1 MIRTRAFILAMVATL
16 SLGLIS
22 PVSAASPSSSF
33 FLVQTPSFP
42 EYRVTFHGVIKPKVK
57 NAVVKIDVRLNDQW
71 VDTKLRARS
80 TSSGAWKVSVRATA
94 LESQASYRA
103 QVSIGQ
109 KVITTKARNLSIKQP
124 PELTAPE
131 QLIALTGPGG
141 RIHGTDVSRWQH
153 PGDKPIDFVKMYNAG
168 IRFVMIKASDTR
180 DDADALALK
189 YLLMDRNAA
198 QAAGIYTGYY
208 HYTILPNTT
217 DRDAVIRDAQAQA
230 QKAIWRLSSLGGYTE
245 RDLPYALDLENNC
258 VAASGGKCTK
268 FAQRSLV
275 TLWAETWLE
284 MMHEKTGRKPFF
296 YSYPTFM
303 EQAMV
308 RSAKLREYPLW
319 KAQYGINPADPTAEP
334 GRKIFGCFV
343 HSWSTSDCSSLW
355 QIWQYSSC
363 GYGDRYGV
371 ASSRIDLN
379 VFRGDTSSFLQLT
392 RGIWTPQ
399 TADLLPVNE
408 PTTMLITSITSSS
421 TDKPVRIKVEV
432 KRPSGTPVITGTV
445 AFRLNPGPN
454 GEAPK
459 RVEQTPV
466 RDAAGVWT
474 LTLRKLPAGLTEGYV
489 AYVDQTKTH
498 SENRQNISFTLEQGP
513 EVTPTPTPKPTRVP
527 VPFDSCKNQIRN

>member
-1 MIRTRAFILAMVATL
+1 VAIVAMLAATL
-16 SLGLIS
+16 LS
-22 PVSAASPSSSF
+22 PASAASASSTF
-33 FLVQTPSFP
+33 YLVQTPSFP

-94 LESQASYRA
+94 LESKASYRA
-103 QVSIGQ
+103 QVSIGN
-109 KVITTKARNLSIKQP
+109 KVITTKSRNLNIKQP
-124 PELTAPE
+124 PELTEPE

-208 HYTILPNTT
+208 HYTLLPNTT
-217 DRDAVIRDAQAQA
+217 DPNAVIRDAQAQA

-245 RDLPYALDLENNC
+245 KDLPYALDLENNC
-258 VAASGGKCTK
+258 IAASGGKCTK
-268 FAQRSLV
+268 YAQRSLV

-284 MMHEKTGRKPFF
+284 MMYEKTGRKPIF

-363 GYGDRYGV
+363 GYGDKYGV
-371 ASSRIDLN
+371 ASSRVDLN

-408 PTTMLITSITSSS
+408 PSTMFITSVSASS
-421 TDKPVRIKVEV
+421 TNKPVRIKVEV

-459 RVEQTPV
+459 KIEQTPV

-474 LTLRKLPAGLTEGYV
+474 LTLRKLPAGLTVGYV

-513 EVTPTPTPKPTRVP
+513 EVVPTPTPKPTKVP
-527 VPFDSCKNQIRN
+527 VPVDSCKNQIRN

>member
-1 MIRTRAFILAMVATL
+1 VIRSRTLLFALASVLTL
-16 SLGLIS
+16 SLLS
-22 PVSAASPSSSF
+22 PATAANPTSTF

-42 EYRVTFHGVIKPKVK
+42 EYKVTFHGVIKPKVK
-57 NAVVKIDVRLNDQW
+57 NAIVRIDVRLNNQW
-71 VDTKLRARS
+71 VDTKLRAKS
-80 TSSGAWKVSVRATA
+80 TSSGAWKVQVRATA
-94 LESQASYRA
+94 LESKASYRA
-103 QVSIGQ
+103 KVSIGK
-109 KVITTKARNLSIKQP
+109 KVITTKSRSINIKQP
-124 PELTAPE
+124 PELSAPE

-153 PGDKPIDFVKMYNAG
+153 PDDKPIDFVKMYNAG

-180 DDADALALK
+180 DDADQLALK

-208 HYTILPNTT
+208 HYTILPNTS
-217 DRDAVIRDAQAQA
+217 DPDAVIRDAEAQA
-230 QKAIWRLSSLGGYTE
+230 QKAIWRLSSIGGYSE
-245 RDLPYALDLENNC
+245 KDLPYALDLENNC
-258 VAASGGKCTK
+258 ISASNGKCTK
-268 FAQRSLV
+268 YAQRSLV

-284 MMHEKTGRKPFF
+284 KMFEKTGRKPIF

-308 RSAKLREYPLW
+308 RSEKLREYPLW
-319 KAQYGINPADPTAEP
+319 KAQYGIDPADPTAEP

-363 GYGDRYGV
+363 GYGDKYGV
-371 ASSRIDLN
+371 GSSRIDLN

-399 TADLLPVNE
+399 VGDYLPIEE
-408 PTTMLITSITSSS
+408 PTTMFITSVSATS

-459 RVEQTPV
+459 KVEQTPV

-474 LTLRKLPAGLTEGYV
+474 LSLRNLPAGLTSGYV
-489 AYVDQTKTH
+489 AFVDQTNTH
-498 SENRQNISFTLEQGP
+498 AQNRQDLSFTLLQGP
-513 EVTPTPTPKPTRVP
+513 DVTPSPTSKPTAVP
-527 VPFDSCKNQIRN
+527 VPVDSCKNQIRN

>member
-432 KRPSGTPVITGTV
+432 KRPSGSPVITGTV
-445 AFRLNPGPN
+445 AFRLNPGPS

>member
-258 VAASGGKCTK
+258 VAASSGKCTK
-268 FAQRSLV
+268 YAQRSLV

-284 MMHEKTGRKPFF
+284 MMYEKTGRKPFF

>member
-1 MIRTRAFILAMVATL
+1 MIRARTFILAVVAAL
-16 SLGLIS
+16 AVSLIS
-22 PVSAASPSSSF
+22 PAYAANPTSSF

-42 EYRVTFHGVIKPKVK
+42 EYKVTFHGVIKPKVK
-57 NAVVKIDVRLNDQW
+57 NAIVKIDVRLNNQW

-80 TSSGAWKVSVRATA
+80 TASGAWKVSVRATA

-103 QVSIGQ
+103 QVSIGK
-109 KVITTKARNLSIKQP
+109 KVITTKSQSLSIKQP
-124 PELTAPE
+124 PELSAPE

-217 DRDAVIRDAQAQA
+217 DPDAVIRDAQAQA

-258 VAASGGKCTK
+258 VAASNGNCTK
-268 FAQRSLV
+268 YAQRSLV

-284 MMHEKTGRKPFF
+284 IMYEKTGRKPFF

-343 HSWSTSDCSSLW
+343 HSWSTSECSSLW

-399 TADLLPVNE
+399 TADLLPINE
-408 PTTMLITSITSSS
+408 PTSMFITSVSATS
-421 TDKPVRIKVEV
+421 TDKSVKIKVEV

-459 RVEQTPV
+459 KVDQTPV

-474 LTLRKLPAGLTEGYV
+474 LTLQKLPAGLTEGYV

-498 SENRQNISFTLEQGP
+498 SENRQDLSFTLVQGP
-513 EVTPTPTPKPTRVP
+513 EVTASPTPTPTKFPVP
-527 VPFDSCKNQIRN
+527 VDSCKNQIRN

>member
-1 MIRTRAFILAMVATL
+1 MIRSRTLLFALASVL
-16 SLGLIS
+16 SLSLLS
-22 PVSAASPSSSF
+22 PATAANPTSTF

-42 EYRVTFHGVIKPKVK
+42 EYKVTFHGVIKPKVK
-57 NAVVKIDVRLNDQW
+57 NAIVRIDVRLNNQW
-71 VDTKLRARS
+71 VDTKLRAKS
-80 TSSGAWKVSVRATA
+80 TSSGAWKVQVRATA
-94 LESQASYRA
+94 LESKASYRA
-103 QVSIGQ
+103 KVSIGK
-109 KVITTKARNLSIKQP
+109 KVITTKSRSINIKQP
-124 PELTAPE
+124 PELSAPE

-153 PGDKPIDFVKMYNAG
+153 PDDKPIDFVKMYNAG

-180 DDADALALK
+180 DDADQLALK
-189 YLLMDRNAA
+189 YLLMDRNSA

-208 HYTILPNTT
+208 HYTILPNTS
-217 DRDAVIRDAQAQA
+217 DRDAVIRDAEAQA
-230 QKAIWRLSSLGGYTE
+230 QKAIWRLSSLGGYSE
-245 RDLPYALDLENNC
+245 KDLPYALDLENNC
-258 VAASGGKCTK
+258 ISASNGKCTK
-268 FAQRSLV
+268 YAQRSLV

-284 MMHEKTGRKPFF
+284 KMFEKTGRKPIF

-308 RSAKLREYPLW
+308 RSEKLREYPLW
-319 KAQYGINPADPTAEP
+319 KAQYGIDPADPTAEP

-363 GYGDRYGV
+363 GYGDNYGV
-371 ASSRIDLN
+371 GSSRIDLN

-399 TADLLPVNE
+399 VGDYLPVE
-408 PTTMLITSITSSS
+408 ESTTMFITSVSATS

-459 RVEQTPV
+459 KVEQTPV

-474 LTLRKLPAGLTEGYV
+474 LSLRNLPAGLTSGYV
-489 AYVDQTKTH
+489 AFVDQTNTH
-498 SENRQNISFTLEQGP
+498 AQNRQDLSFTLLQGP
-513 EVTPTPTPKPTRVP
+513 DVTPSPTPKPTAVP
-527 VPFDSCKNQIRN
+527 VPVDTCKNQIRN

>member
-1 MIRTRAFILAMVATL
+1 M
-16 SLGLIS
+16 
-22 PVSAASPSSSF
+22 
-33 FLVQTPSFP
+33 
-42 EYRVTFHGVIKPKVK
+42 IKPKVK
-57 NAVVKIDVRLNDQW
+57 NAVVRIDVKLNDAW
-71 VDTKLRARS
+71 VDTKLRTRS
-80 TSSGAWKVSVRATA
+80 TSSGAWKVQARATA
-94 LESQASYRA
+94 LESKATYRA
-103 QVSIGQ
+103 RVTIGS
-109 KVITTKARNLSIKQP
+109 KLVTTKSRNLNIDV
-124 PELTAPE
+124 APQISTPD

-180 DDADALALK
+180 DEADALALK

-208 HYTILPNTT
+208 HYTILPNTN

-245 RDLPYALDLENNC
+245 KDLPYALDLEYNC
-258 VAASGGKCTK
+258 IASSNGRCVKY
-268 FAQRSLV
+268 AQRSLV

-284 MMHEKTGRKPFF
+284 TMHEKTGRKPFF
-296 YSYPTFM
+296 YSYPTFL

-308 RSAKLREYPLW
+308 RSEKLRQYPLW

-363 GYGDRYGV
+363 GYGDKYGV
-371 ASSRIDLN
+371 GSSRIDLN
-379 VFRGDTSSFLQLT
+379 VYRGDPASFLQLT

-399 TADLLPVNE
+399 VGDYLPVQE
-408 PTTMLITSITSSS
+408 PTTMLITSVNATS

-454 GEAPK
+454 GELPK
-459 RVEQTPV
+459 KVEQTPV

-474 LTLRKLPAGLTEGYV
+474 LTLRKLPAGTSVGYV
-489 AYVDQTKTH
+489 AFVDQTNTH
-498 SENRQNISFTLEQGP
+498 AENRQDLTINLIQGP
-513 EVTPTPTPKPTRVP
+513 DVAPTPTPKPTKVP
-527 VPFDSCKNQIRN
+527 VPVDTCKNQIRN

>member
-1 MIRTRAFILAMVATL
+1 MIRARSLFFAVCLALL
-16 SLGLIS
+16 SSLLS
-22 PVSAASPSSSF
+22 PADAAPPSSSF
-33 FLVQTPSFP
+33 FLVQTPAFP
-42 EYRVTFHGVIKPKVK
+42 EYKVTFHGVIKPKVK
-57 NAVVKIDVRLNDQW
+57 NAVVRIDVKLNDAW
-71 VDTKLRARS
+71 VDTKLRTRS
-80 TSSGAWKVSVRATA
+80 TSSGAWKVQARATA
-94 LESQASYRA
+94 LESKATYRA
-103 QVSIGQ
+103 RVTIGS
-109 KVITTKARNLSIKQP
+109 KLVTTKSRNLNIDV
-124 PELTAPE
+124 APQISTPD

-180 DDADALALK
+180 DEADALALK

-208 HYTILPNTT
+208 HYTILPNTN

-245 RDLPYALDLENNC
+245 KDLPYALDLEYNC
-258 VAASGGKCTK
+258 IASSNGRCVKY
-268 FAQRSLV
+268 AQRSLV

-284 MMHEKTGRKPFF
+284 TMHEKTGRKPFF
-296 YSYPTFM
+296 YSYPTFL

-308 RSAKLREYPLW
+308 RSEKLRQYPLW

-363 GYGDRYGV
+363 GYGDKYGV
-371 ASSRIDLN
+371 GSSRIDLN
-379 VFRGDTSSFLQLT
+379 VYRGDPASFLQLT

-399 TADLLPVNE
+399 VGDYLPVQE
-408 PTTMLITSITSSS
+408 PTTMLITSVNATS
-421 TDKPVRIKVEV
+421 TDKPVRVKVEV

-454 GEAPK
+454 GELPK
-459 RVEQTPV
+459 KVEQTPV

-474 LTLRKLPAGLTEGYV
+474 LTLRKLPAGTSVGYV
-489 AYVDQTKTH
+489 AFVDQTNTH
-498 SENRQNISFTLEQGP
+498 AENRQDLTINLIQGP
-513 EVTPTPTPKPTRVP
+513 DVAPTPTPKPTKVP
-527 VPFDSCKNQIRN
+527 VPVDTCKNQIRN

>member
-1 MIRTRAFILAMVATL
+1 MRGRSLFFAVAL
-16 SLGLIS
+16 SLFSTLLS
-22 PVSAASPSSSF
+22 PAEAAAPSSSF
-33 FLVQTPSFP
+33 YLVQTPAFP
-42 EYRVTFHGVIKPKVK
+42 EHKVTFHGVIKPKVK
-57 NAVVKIDVRLNDQW
+57 NAVVRIDVKLNNSW
-71 VDTKLRARS
+71 IDTKLRTRS
-80 TSSGAWKVSVRATA
+80 TSSGAWKVQVRATA
-94 LESQASYRA
+94 LESTATYRA
-103 QVSIGQ
+103 RVTIGS
-109 KVITTKARNLSIKQP
+109 KTVTTKTRNLKISSVPQISTP
-124 PELTAPE
+124 D

-141 RIHGTDVSRWQH
+141 RIHGTDISRWQH

-217 DRDAVIRDAQAQA
+217 DREAVIRDAQAQA

-245 RDLPYALDLENNC
+245 KDLPYALDLEYNC
-258 VAASGGKCTK
+258 IASSNGRCVKY
-268 FAQRSLV
+268 AQRSLV

-284 MMHEKTGRKPFF
+284 TMHEKTGRKPFF
-296 YSYPTFM
+296 YSYPTFL

-308 RSAKLREYPLW
+308 RSEKLRQYPLW

-363 GYGDRYGV
+363 GYGDKYGV
-371 ASSRIDLN
+371 GSSRIDLN
-379 VFRGDTSSFLQLT
+379 VYRGDPASFLQLT

-399 TADLLPVNE
+399 VGDYLPVQE
-408 PTTMLITSITSSS
+408 PTTMFITSVSASS

-454 GEAPK
+454 GELPK
-459 RVEQTPV
+459 KVEQTPV

-474 LTLRKLPAGLTEGYV
+474 LTLRKLPAGTSVGYV
-489 AYVDQTKTH
+489 AFVDQTNTH
-498 SENRQNISFTLEQGP
+498 AENRQDLTINLIQGP
-513 EVTPTPTPKPTRVP
+513 DVAPTPTPKPTKVP
-527 VPFDSCKNQIRN
+527 APVDTCKNQIRN

>member
-1 MIRTRAFILAMVATL
+1 MSRSRSFILSFAAAL
-16 SLGLIS
+16 LLALIS
-22 PVSAASPSSSF
+22 PASAANPTSTF

-42 EYRVTFHGVIKPKVK
+42 EYKVTFHGVIKPKIK
-57 NAVVKIDVRLNDQW
+57 NAIVKIDVRLNDKW

-94 LESQASYRA
+94 LESEASYRA
-103 QVSIGQ
+103 QVSIGK
-109 KVITTKARNLSIKQP
+109 KVITTKSRSLNIKQP
-124 PELTAPE
+124 SELTAPE

-153 PGDKPIDFVKMYNAG
+153 PGDKPIDFAKMYNAG

-217 DRDAVIRDAQAQA
+217 DREAVIRDAQAQA

-245 RDLPYALDLENNC
+245 RDLPYALDLENDC
-258 VAASGGKCTK
+258 VSASGGTCTK
-268 FAQRSLV
+268 YAQRSLV

-284 MMHEKTGRKPFF
+284 TMYVKTGRKPIF

-308 RSAKLREYPLW
+308 RSEKLREYPLW

-363 GYGDRYGV
+363 GYGDKYGV

-408 PTTMLITSITSSS
+408 PTTMLITSVSAIS

-432 KRPSGTPVITGTV
+432 KRPTGTPVITGTV

-459 RVEQTPV
+459 KVEQTPV

-489 AYVDQTKTH
+489 AYVDQTTTH
-498 SENRQNISFTLEQGP
+498 SENRQDLSFNLEQGP

-527 VPFDSCKNQIRN
+527 VPVDSCKNQIRN

>member
-1 MIRTRAFILAMVATL
+1 MIRSRSLLFAIVATL
-16 SLGLIS
+16 VAGLIS
-22 PVSAASPSSSF
+22 PASAANPTSTF

-57 NAVVKIDVRLNDQW
+57 NAVVSIDVRLNDQW
-71 VDTKLRARS
+71 IDTKLRARS

-94 LESQASYRA
+94 LESDASYRA
-103 QVSIGQ
+103 KISIGK
-109 KVITTKARNLSIKQP
+109 KVITTKSRNLSIKQP

-217 DRDAVIRDAQAQA
+217 DPEAVIRDAQAQA

-245 RDLPYALDLENNC
+245 KDLPYALDLENNC
-258 VAASGGKCTK
+258 VAASSGRCTK
-268 FAQRSLV
+268 YAQRSLV

-284 MMHEKTGRKPFF
+284 TMYQKTGRKPFF

-363 GYGDRYGV
+363 GYGDKYGV

-408 PTTMLITSITSSS
+408 PTSMLITSVSATS

-459 RVEQTPV
+459 KIEQTPV

-498 SENRQNISFTLEQGP
+498 SENRQDLSFTLDQGP
-513 EVTPTPTPKPTRVP
+513 EVTPTPTPKPTKIPVP
-527 VPFDSCKNQIRN
+527 VDSCKNQIRN